1 MAELEYRVPHP
12 ELREFFS
19 LYYLLKSEDA
29 LIRDHERASMAQV
42 RFALRGDGVVE
53 FQRGKRIHCE
63 GTFIIGPTSGAMKFE
78 LAGPIRM
85 FGMGF
90 LPAGW
95 GALTHADASDYVDT
109 AFPAVQLFRNID
121 RHIEILKACDNIDE
135 MAEAADEVLRSTIR
149 EADPA
154 ILEFTRMVGGWLAS
168 SVSPDLADLHDMT
181 ALSDRQLTRK
191 VKQYYGLPPKY
202 LARKYRA
209 LRAGRALFEADAD
222 EADFLRDAFYDQ
234 SHMIR
239 ELKLFTGTTPA
250 KLRKQE
256 GEIARLIDQRI
267 EYAGQISPLSSQ
279 T

>member
-1 MAELEYRVPHP
+1 MPELEYRVPHP

-19 LYYLLKSEDA
+19 VYYLLKCEDPI
-29 LIRDHERASMAQV
+29 IRDHERASMAQI
-42 RFALRGDGVVE
+42 RFALQGDGMVE
-53 FQRGKRIHCE
+53 FQRGKQFHCE
-63 GTFIIGPTSGAMKFE
+63 DAFVIGPTSGAMKFE
-78 LAGPIRM
+78 LYGPIRM

-95 GALTHADASDYVDT
+95 GALSHADASDYVDS
-109 AFPAVQLFRNID
+109 AFPAINLFPNVERNLEAL
-121 RHIEILKACDNIDE
+121 RACETMDE
-135 MAEAADEVLRSTIR
+135 MVAAVDEVLLRRIKD
-149 EADPA
+149 ADPS
-154 ILEFTRMVGGWLAS
+154 ILEFTRMVDGWLAS
-168 SVSPDLADLHDMT
+168 SVSPDLCDLHAKT
-181 ALSDRQLTRK
+181 ELSDRQLTRK

-209 LRAGRALFEADAD
+209 LRAGRALFEADPD

-256 GEIARLIDQRI
+256 GEIAKLIDRRI